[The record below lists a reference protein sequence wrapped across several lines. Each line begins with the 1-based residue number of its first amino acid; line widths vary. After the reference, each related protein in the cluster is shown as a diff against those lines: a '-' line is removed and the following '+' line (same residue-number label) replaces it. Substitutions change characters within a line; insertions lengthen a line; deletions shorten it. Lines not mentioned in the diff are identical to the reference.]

1 MALVIGAQ
9 LLVPLLLVALIA
21 FGVRRR
27 AAAVFGLVATGL
39 YLAGVAR
46 IGLWTTLPGWTTW
59 ILAVA
64 AALAAIPSARRRRV
78 RSSTARWLQPVVLA
92 AFALA
97 AIAGLVAL
105 GEATSSGR
113 LPPQPRAALAWPLE
127 PGTYR
132 IANGGSRAATNGHL
146 RTLDPAVPRYRR
158 WRGQSFGV
166 DIVALDRFGLRASGW
181 RPSDPSAYVI
191 FGRRVLAP
199 CDGVVVAAET
209 DAPDMR
215 VPDVDRERM
224 LGNHVVLRCGE
235 FDVAMAHLKHGSVS
249 VARGER
255 VRTGTVLGRVGN
267 SGNSDEPHLHL
278 HAQRHG
284 SPDAPVAAE
293 PVPVLVAGRVP
304 VRNDVWRVAEPPAN
318 ALPAGTAPASRPTD

>member
-59 ILAVA
+59 ILAAA

-78 RSSTARWLQPVVLA
+78 RSSTARWLQPAVLA

-97 AIAGLVAL
+97 AVAGLVAL
-105 GEATSSGR
+105 REATSSGR

-132 IANGGSRAATNGHL
+132 VVNGGSRAATNGHL
-146 RTLDPAVPRYRR
+146 RTLDPAVPHYRR

-166 DIVALDRFGLRASGW
+166 DIVALDRRGLRAAGW
-181 RPSDPSAYVI
+181 QPADPSAYAI
-191 FGRRVLAP
+191 YGLRVLAP
-199 CDGVVVAAET
+199 CDGVVVAAES

-215 VPDVDRERM
+215 VPHVDRARM

-235 FDVAMAHLKHGSVS
+235 FDVVMAHLRRASVP
-249 VARGER
+249 VARGDR

-284 SPDAPVAAE
+284 SPRAPVAAE
-293 PVPVLVAGRVP
+293 PVQVLIEGRVP
-304 VRNDVWRVAEPPAN
+304 VRNDVWRIARTTGQSGQARDPPA
-318 ALPAGTAPASRPTD
+318 ALPTD